1 MTGNGIPFAR
11 TKAFA
16 KILNAVEVDIPS
28 ASQIEAICDALGMS
42 TSTAFNIFAN
52 AFVRAKGMPFPV
64 TVQEPAT
71 AVSRDKMLADT
82 DQMLSEFSADYKR
95 MAE

>member
-1 MTGNGIPFAR
+1 MDRNMTFR
-11 TKAFA
+11 MDSEVKAQM
-16 KILNAVEVDIPS
+16 S
-28 ASQIEAICDALGMS
+28 TICNQLGMT

-64 TVQEPAT
+64 TVQEQST
-71 AVSRDKMLADT
+71 SLSRKNMLADT
-82 DQMLSEFSADYKR
+82 EQLLAEFADDYKR